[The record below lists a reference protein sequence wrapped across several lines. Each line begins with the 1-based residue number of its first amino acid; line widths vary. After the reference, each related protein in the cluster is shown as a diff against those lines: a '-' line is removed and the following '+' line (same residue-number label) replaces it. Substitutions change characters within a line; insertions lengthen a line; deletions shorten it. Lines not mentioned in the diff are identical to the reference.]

1 MNTMTYKGYIAY
13 IEYNSDDEEFV
24 GTVMNTS
31 RDALYFSGKTV
42 QGLRKHFQETVDGHI
57 ENCKALG
64 IEPEKPYSGRI
75 SYRTTPEQHAKL
87 IEAASKK
94 GKRSVN
100 AWIDEVLHKEVEKV
114 LSQP

>member
-1 MNTMTYKGYIAY
+1 MNTMTYKGYIAH
-13 IEYNSDDEEFV
+13 IEYSSEDEEFV

-42 QGLRKHFQETVDGHI
+42 LELRKHFQETVDGHI
-57 ENCKALG
+57 ENCEALG

-87 IEAASKK
+87 IQAASRK

-100 AWIDEVLHKEVEKV
+100 AWMDEVLHKEVEKV
-114 LSQP
+114 LSQS